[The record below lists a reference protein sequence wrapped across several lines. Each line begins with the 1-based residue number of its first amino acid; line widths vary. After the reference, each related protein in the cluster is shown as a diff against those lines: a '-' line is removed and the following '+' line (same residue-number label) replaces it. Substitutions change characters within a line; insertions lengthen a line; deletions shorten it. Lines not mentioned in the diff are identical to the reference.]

1 MVLQSSGAISLTNI
15 QTEFGGTNPI
25 SISEYYAA
33 AINIPASGAIDFSD
47 FYGGYAIAGRGVFGG
62 GLTPNTA
69 PAADTIYNT
78 LDYITIS
85 TTGNATDFGDLVQPL
100 RGVSSCSSTTR
111 GLFAGGL
118 QISPVVSYENSIRYI
133 TIATT
138 GNATDFGDLTVARTR
153 GVACSSSTR
162 GIFAGG
168 FIFPVGSPVGST
180 VNVIDYVTIATIGN
194 ATDFGD
200 LSATKEFGD
209 SACSSSTRGV
219 FIGGFIS
226 TPATGAQTGNNTIDY
241 ITIATTGNATNF
253 GTVSNNHELN
263 NGACSS
269 PTRGVFAG
277 GSFTAT
283 AADAPLTPGTN
294 YFGAAT
300 TEYLTIA
307 TTGNSTNFGGIIRF
321 FSGLASTSNS
331 IRGVFGGG
339 VTIFVGS
346 PTVTVWSNVI
356 DYVTISTAGS
366 ATDFGDLTVAR
377 EGFSACSD
385 SDGGIVEAGG
395 GGGGGGGGTGRGVF
409 GGGYISTPVISFTN
423 TIDYIT
429 IATTGNAIDFGDLTQ
444 QMRELSACS
453 SSTRG
458 VFGGGNLTTP
468 VVPALTYYNVMGYIT
483 IATTGNAI
491 DFGDLTLSRDTMG
504 CSSSTRGIFGGG
516 YTPLPAPLGTNYNVM
531 DYITIATTG
540 NAIDFGDLTLAR
552 SGGDGC
558 SSSTRGIFGGGTS
571 TASSNTIDYI
581 TIATTGNAIDF
592 GDLTLPR
599 SSIASCSSS
608 TRGVFGGGSTPHP
621 TLISVFSNAIDY
633 ITIATT
639 GNATDFGDLSV
650 VLYSPSACSSSTR
663 GVFSGGWQNP
673 VLHNLIEYITIA
685 TTGNTTDFGDLTL
698 ARYMHSGCSDSH
710 GGLA

>member
-1 MVLQSSGAISLTNI
+1 MVLQSSGAISLNNL

-25 SISEYYAA
+25 SISEYYAK
-33 AINIPASGAIDFSD
+33 AINVPASGTIALSN

-62 GLTPNTA
+62 GLSPNTA

-118 QISPVVSYENSIRYI
+118 QISPIVSYENSIRYI

-138 GNATDFGDLTVARTR
+138 GNATDFGDLTVAGRAR
-153 GVACSSSTR
+153 PAACSSSTR

-226 TPATGAQTGNNTIDY
+226 TPGTGAQTGNNTIDY

-253 GTVSNNHELN
+253 GTISSNHDLN
-263 NGACSS
+263 NAACSS
-269 PTRGVFAG
+269 PTRGVFG
-277 GSFTAT
+277 GGTYTAT
-283 AADAPLTPGTN
+283 AADAPLTPGLN
-294 YFGAAT
+294 YYGPTT
-300 TEYLTIA
+300 TEYFTIA
-307 TTGNSTNFGGIIRF
+307 TTGNSTNFGSISRF
-321 FSGLASTSNS
+321 LTRAAGTSNS

-339 VTIFVGS
+339 VSIFLAS
-346 PTVTVWSNVI
+346 PTVTVWSNII

-366 ATDFGDLTVAR
+366 AIGFGDLTVAR
-377 EGFSACSD
+377 EEFSACSD
-385 SDGGIVEAGG
+385 SDGGTVEAGG
-395 GGGGGGGGTGRGVF
+395 GGGGGGVAGRGLFAGGVNSTPTTIIYNTIDYVTISTAGNATDFGDLTVARRYISGCSSSTRGVF
-409 GGGYISTPVISFTN
+409 GGGQAPIAVVNNIDYVTIATTGNATDFGDLTGAVRYGYGTCSNSTRGLFSGGQSLTPALVVLN

-429 IATTGNAIDFGDLTQ
+429 IATTGNATDFGDLTLA
-444 QMRELSACS
+444 RSGVSGCS
-453 SSTRG
+453 SPTRG
-458 VFGGGNLTTP
+458 VFGGGFVSPISSNIIEY
-468 VVPALTYYNVMGYIT
+468 VT

-491 DFGDLTLSRDTMG
+491 DFGDLISARSTVAS
-504 CSSSTRGIFGGG
+504 CSSSTRGVFGGG
-516 YTPLPAPLGTNYNVM
+516 
-531 DYITIATTG
+531 DY
-540 NAIDFGDLTLAR
+540 L
-552 SGGDGC
+552 
-558 SSSTRGIFGGGTS
+558 
-571 TASSNTIDYI
+571 NTIDYI
-581 TIATTGNAIDF
+581 TIATTGNATNF
-592 GDLTLPR
+592 GNLTVTRAAAAAGAP
-599 SSIASCSSS
+599 SNS
-608 TRGVFGGGSTPHP
+608 TRGLFGGGSTFLTPAIIYIN
-621 TLISVFSNAIDY
+621 TIDY

-639 GNATDFGDLSV
+639 GNATDFGDLSI
-650 VLYSPSACSSSTR
+650 TR
-663 GVFSGGWQNP
+663 G
-673 VLHNLIEYITIA
+673 E
-685 TTGNTTDFGDLTL
+685 L
-698 ARYMHSGCSDSH
+698 AGCSDSH
-710 GGLA
+710 GGLV